1 MNRPVF
7 LILLTLLS
15 LLVGCATAAPSGDA
29 KEAELNPKEEI
40 PMTTRRVLFVL
51 TSHSQLGDREEPTG
65 VYWPELAHAY
75 EVFTQAEVPV
85 EFASVKGGQVPLYG
99 MDKDDEA
106 IASFAGDEALMARL
120 HASMSPDQI
129 KPERY
134 AAIYYV
140 GGHGT
145 MWDFPD
151 QARLAQVAA
160 SIYERDGIVSAVCH
174 GPAALVNIKLKDGS
188 YLVAGKKVAA
198 FSNEE
203 EQAAGL
209 TEVVPFLLQDKLAQ
223 RGAVQTPAPAWSA
236 HVIIDGHLVTGQNPA
251 SAYGVA
257 RAVLKLMDESAR

>member
-1 MNRPVF
+1 MIRLAAALF
-7 LILLTLLS
+7 SLTLLT
-15 LLVGCATAAPSGDA
+15 LLVGCATPTGDVKNPDPLN
-29 KEAELNPKEEI
+29 KEDH

-51 TSHSQLGDREEPTG
+51 TSHSQLGEREEPTG
-65 VYWPELAHAY
+65 AYWPELAHAY
-75 EVFTQAEVPV
+75 EVFAEADVPV

-99 MDKDDEA
+99 MSQEDEA
-106 IASFAGDEALMARL
+106 ITRFAQDDALMARL

-129 KPERY
+129 QPERY

-151 QARLAQVAA
+151 QGRLAQVAA
-160 SIYERDGIVSAVCH
+160 AIYERGGIVSAVCH
-174 GPAALVNIKLKDGS
+174 GPAALVNIKLRDGA

-203 EQAAGL
+203 EQAVGL
-209 TEVVPFLLQDKLAQ
+209 TEVVPFLLQDKLAE
-223 RGAVQTPAPAWSA
+223 RGAVQAPAPAWSE
-236 HVIIDGHLVTGQNPA
+236 HVITDERLVTGQNPA

-257 RAVLKLMDESAR
+257 RAVLKLMDEASP